1 MIKNLYNKSISNI
14 SIKNLTDKIESLN
27 TLSLVFHKHFLKLNN
42 KNHVF
47 KLIKATKAKYKI
59 ATEFPYNYKVNTTN
73 LNQRSKNVN
82 RNESLALIIKKR
94 S

>member
-14 SIKNLTDKIESLN
+14 DIKKLTDKTESLN
-27 TLSLVFHKHFLKLNN
+27 TLSLVFRKHFLKLNN

-47 KLIKATKAKYKI
+47 KLIKSTKAKYKI
-59 ATEFPYNYKVNTTN
+59 ATKFPYNYKVNITS

-82 RNESLALIIKKR
+82 KNESLALIIKKR